1 MKIFLCFIL
10 GAAANATTVFID
22 SNAADTTNNSGHATV
37 DMPWALALP
46 GSLWISN
53 DPEGEDRGPEF
64 FSPVDE
70 TDITFVT
77 MFTLSGAITGGGLTV
92 LADDITSVILN
103 GHKLPRADLTLGFA
117 CAKGPLW
124 CLPPTAEV
132 FTFAELA
139 PYLVDGSNTLSFGV
153 MQFTGSFFGLDFA
166 GVVDTAAL
174 DPPPTPEPSTL
185 ASISGGLLLLAAGSV
200 LKARR
205 AGTSFGNLRC
215 ARKFSPV

>member
-1 MKIFLCFIL
+1 MKIYLCLIL
-10 GAAANATTVFID
+10 GVAANATTVFIA

-37 DMPWALALP
+37 DLPAWTLPLP
-46 GSLWISN
+46 GSLWISAE
-53 DPEGEDRGPEF
+53 PEGEDRGPEF
-64 FSPVDE
+64 FNPVDE

-77 MFTLSGAITGGGLTV
+77 TFTLSGAIAGAGLTV

-103 GHKLPRADLTLGFA
+103 GHRLPRADLTLALA
-117 CAKGPLW
+117 CAKGPPW

-139 PYLVDGSNTLSFGV
+139 PYLVDGSNMLSFGV

-166 GVVDTAAL
+166 GVVDTTAL

-185 ASISGGLLLLAAGSV
+185 ASIGGGLLLLAG
-200 LKARR
+200 LRARR